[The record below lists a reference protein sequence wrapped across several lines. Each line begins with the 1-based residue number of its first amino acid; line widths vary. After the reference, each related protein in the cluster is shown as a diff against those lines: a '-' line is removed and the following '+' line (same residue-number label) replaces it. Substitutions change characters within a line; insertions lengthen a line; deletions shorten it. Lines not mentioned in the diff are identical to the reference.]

1 MGALM
6 LPLLVIQRSVRRE
19 LQIVMHRG
27 IGFALCLLPARGD
40 EMDRNT
46 LWRLGTVLPLVLSC
60 IGLSDCGQNS
70 TTTTSLAPT
79 AIAAKRYVEGGTF
92 DAGFSGGA
100 VATKI
105 DPSEYEYALA
115 VTLQTDGKIIAAGH
129 SVLAGQGVIA
139 LVRYNANGS
148 LDTGNFGS
156 NGIVRTAVPSV
167 NAVGTAVVVQGD
179 GKPLVA
185 GSTFDP
191 STGTAGIVLARYSA
205 NGSLDT
211 AGFAGGFV
219 SAPIGPGTSVDNAS
233 LALQGDGSIVVAG
246 ATSTGNFVLRRYG
259 STGVLD
265 PNFGTTGT
273 GGTTTTHVGPSAMSP
288 AIALQLDGKI
298 IAAGASGSFASPPM
312 NAVLVRYKTD
322 GTLDTS
328 FGGAGTGMVFTD
340 TVPSSNNFANA
351 VAVQTPGDKIV
362 VAGHA
367 FVDFAADTSDIALLR
382 YNADGTPDTGF
393 GTNGTG
399 AVVTNLGAFDNA
411 FSVALYPDPDNRIVV
426 SGNTGSGA
434 SVSAAVLRFTPNGAL
449 DTTFGTGGIVT
460 ASPTGPS
467 AAASA
472 NAVLVQPD
480 RSVVV
485 VGYD

>member
-27 IGFALCLLPARGD
+27 IGFALCLLPARGV

-46 LWRLGTVLPLVLSC
+46 LWRLGTALPLVLSC

-115 VTLQTDGKIIAAGH
+115 
-129 SVLAGQGVIA
+129 GQGVIA
-139 LVRYNANGS
+139 LVRYNADGS
-148 LDTGNFGS
+148 LDTVNFGS

-179 GKPLVA
+179 GKILVA

-273 GGTTTTHVGPSAMSP
+273 GGTTTTHVGPSAMGP
-288 AIALQLDGKI
+288 AIALQSGGKI
-298 IAAGASGSFASPPM
+298 VAAGASGSLASPPM
-312 NAVLVRYKTD
+312 DAVLVRYNTN

-328 FGGAGTGMVFTD
+328 FGSAGTGMVFTD
-340 TVPSSNNFANA
+340 IGSSNNFANA

-393 GTNGTG
+393 GTSG

-434 SVSAAVLRFTPNGAL
+434 AVSAAVLRFTPNGAL

-485 VGYD
+485 V

>member
-1 MGALM
+1 MG
-6 LPLLVIQRSVRRE
+6 
-19 LQIVMHRG
+19 
-27 IGFALCLLPARGD
+27 
-40 EMDRNT
+40 
-46 LWRLGTVLPLVLSC
+46 
-60 IGLSDCGQNS
+60 
-70 TTTTSLAPT
+70 
-79 AIAAKRYVEGGTF
+79 
-92 DAGFSGGA
+92 
-100 VATKI
+100 
-105 DPSEYEYALA
+105 
-115 VTLQTDGKIIAAGH
+115 
-129 SVLAGQGVIA
+129 
-139 LVRYNANGS
+139 
-148 LDTGNFGS
+148 
-156 NGIVRTAVPSV
+156 
-167 NAVGTAVVVQGD
+167 
-179 GKPLVA
+179 
-185 GSTFDP
+185 
-191 STGTAGIVLARYSA
+191 
-205 NGSLDT
+205 
-211 AGFAGGFV
+211 
-219 SAPIGPGTSVDNAS
+219 
-233 LALQGDGSIVVAG
+233 
-246 ATSTGNFVLRRYG
+246 
-259 STGVLD
+259 
-265 PNFGTTGT
+265 
-273 GGTTTTHVGPSAMSP
+273 P
-288 AIALQLDGKI
+288 AIALQSGGKI
-298 IAAGASGSFASPPM
+298 IAAGASGSLASPPM
-312 NAVLVRYKTD
+312 DAVLVRYNTN

-328 FGGAGTGMVFTD
+328 FGSAGTGMVFTD
-340 TVPSSNNFANA
+340 IGSSNNFANA

-434 SVSAAVLRFTPNGAL
+434 AVSAAVLRFTPNGAL

>member
-1 MGALM
+1 M
-6 LPLLVIQRSVRRE
+6 
-19 LQIVMHRG
+19 
-27 IGFALCLLPARGD
+27 LLPARGT

-46 LWRLGTVLPLVLSC
+46 LWRLGTALPLVLSC
-60 IGLSDCGQNS
+60 IGLADCSATND
-70 TTTTSLAPT
+70 TTTAALPPT
-79 AIAAKRYVEGGTF
+79 AIAAKRYTALGQP

-100 VATKI
+100 VFTKI
-105 DPSEYEYALA
+105 DPSEFEYALA
-115 VTLQTDGKIIAAGH
+115 AALQSGKIIAPGQ

-139 LVRYNANGS
+139 LVRYNADGS
-148 LDTGNFGS
+148 LDTGFGS
-156 NGIVRTAVPSV
+156 SGIVRTAVPSV
-167 NAVGTAVVVQGD
+167 NAVATAVVVQPGAPPAAD
-179 GKPLVA
+179 KILVA

-191 STGTAGIVLARYSA
+191 STGNTGIVLARYTA
-205 NGSLDT
+205 NGTLD

-246 ATSTGNFVLRRYG
+246 ATTAGDFVLRRYD
-259 STGVLD
+259 SNGVLD
-265 PNFGTTGT
+265 SNFGTNGT
-273 GGTTTTHVGPSAMSP
+273 VTTHVGPSAMGP
-288 AIALQLDGKI
+288 AIALQSGKI
-298 IAAGASGSFASPPM
+298 VAAGASGSFASPPL
-312 NAVLVRYKTD
+312 NGVLVRYNTN
-322 GTLDTS
+322 GTPDLT
-328 FGGAGTGMVFTD
+328 FGGGTGMVFTD

-351 VAVQTPGDKIV
+351 VAVQTPGDKIF

-367 FVDFAADTSDIALLR
+367 FVDFAADTSDIILLR
-382 YNADGTPDTGF
+382 YDADGTPDTGF
-393 GTNGTG
+393 GTNG
-399 AVVTNLGAFDNA
+399 AVVTDLGAFDNA

-434 SVSAAVLRFTPNGAL
+434 AVSAAVLRFTPNGAL

>member
-1 MGALM
+1 MK
-6 LPLLVIQRSVRRE
+6 
-19 LQIVMHRG
+19 
-27 IGFALCLLPARGD
+27 
-40 EMDRNT
+40 RNT
-46 LWRLGTVLPLVLSC
+46 LWRLRTALPLVLSC
-60 IGLSDCGQNS
+60 IGLADCGKNNT
-70 TTTTSLAPT
+70 TTTTSLPPT
-79 AIAAKRYVEGGTF
+79 AIAAKRYVEAGTF

-105 DPSEYEYALA
+105 DPSEFEYALA
-115 VTLQTDGKIIAAGH
+115 VALQPTDNKIIAAGH

-139 LVRYNANGS
+139 LVRYNADGS
-148 LDTGNFGS
+148 LDTAFGS
-156 NGIVRTAVPSV
+156 SGIVRTAVPSL
-167 NAVGTAVVVQGD
+167 NTVGTAVVVQGD
-179 GKPLVA
+179 GKILVA

-191 STGTAGIVLARYSA
+191 STGTAGIVLARYNA

-211 AGFAGGFV
+211 AGFAGGLGFV

-233 LALQGDGSIVVAG
+233 LALQGDRSIVVAG
-246 ATSTGNFVLRRYG
+246 ATSTGDFVLRRYD
-259 STGVLD
+259 SAGVLD
-265 PNFGTTGT
+265 QTFGTN
-273 GGTTTTHVGPSAMSP
+273 GTTTTHVGPSAMGP
-288 AIALQLDGKI
+288 AIALQSGGKI
-298 IAAGASGSFASPPM
+298 VAAGASGSFASPPM
-312 NAVLVRYKTD
+312 NAVLVRYNTN

-340 TVPSSNNFANA
+340 IGSSNNFANA
-351 VAVQTPGDKIV
+351 VAVQTSGDKIV

-367 FVDFAADTSDIALLR
+367 FLDFAADTSDIALLR
-382 YNADGTPDTGF
+382 YNADGTPDMGF
-393 GTNGTG
+393 GTNG

-434 SVSAAVLRFTPNGAL
+434 AVRAVVLRFTPGGAL

-460 ASPTGPS
+460 TSPTGPS
-467 AAASA
+467 TAASA

>member
-46 LWRLGTVLPLVLSC
+46 LWRLGTALPLVLSC
-60 IGLSDCGQNS
+60 IGLTDCGQNS

-115 VTLQTDGKIIAAGH
+115 VALQPTGNKIIAAGH

-139 LVRYNANGS
+139 LVRYNADGS
-148 LDTGNFGS
+148 LDTVNFGS

-167 NAVGTAVVVQGD
+167 NAVGTAVAVQGD
-179 GKPLVA
+179 GKILVA

-191 STGTAGIVLARYSA
+191 STGTAGIVLARYAA

-211 AGFAGGFV
+211 AGFAGGKGFV

-233 LALQGDGSIVVAG
+233 LAMQVDGSIVVAG
-246 ATSTGNFVLRRYG
+246 ATSAGDFVLRRYD
-259 STGVLD
+259 SNGVLD
-265 PNFGTTGT
+265 TANFGTNGT
-273 GGTTTTHVGPSAMSP
+273 GGTTTTHVGPSAMGP
-288 AIALQLDGKI
+288 AIALQSGGKI
-298 IAAGASGSFASPPM
+298 VAAGASGSLASPPM
-312 NAVLVRYKTD
+312 DAMLVRYNTN

-328 FGGAGTGMVFTD
+328 FGSAGT
-340 TVPSSNNFANA
+340 
-351 VAVQTPGDKIV
+351 
-362 VAGHA
+362 
-367 FVDFAADTSDIALLR
+367 
-382 YNADGTPDTGF
+382 
-393 GTNGTG
+393 
-399 AVVTNLGAFDNA
+399 
-411 FSVALYPDPDNRIVV
+411 
-426 SGNTGSGA
+426 
-434 SVSAAVLRFTPNGAL
+434 
-449 DTTFGTGGIVT
+449 
-460 ASPTGPS
+460 
-467 AAASA
+467 
-472 NAVLVQPD
+472 
-480 RSVVV
+480 
-485 VGYD
+485 

>member
-1 MGALM
+1 MGVLM
-6 LPLLVIQRSVRRE
+6 VPLLVIQRSVRRE

-46 LWRLGTVLPLVLSC
+46 LWRLGTALPLVLSC
-60 IGLSDCGQNS
+60 IGLTDCGQNS

-115 VTLQTDGKIIAAGH
+115 VALQPTGNKIIAAGH

-139 LVRYNANGS
+139 LVRYNADGS
-148 LDTGNFGS
+148 LDTVNFGS

-167 NAVGTAVVVQGD
+167 NAVGTA
-179 GKPLVA
+179 
-185 GSTFDP
+185 
-191 STGTAGIVLARYSA
+191 GIVLARYAA

-211 AGFAGGFV
+211 AGFAGGKGFV

-246 ATSTGNFVLRRYG
+246 ATSAGDFVLRRYD

-273 GGTTTTHVGPSAMSP
+273 GGTTTTHVGPSAMGP
-288 AIALQLDGKI
+288 AIALQSGGKI
-298 IAAGASGSFASPPM
+298 IAAGASGSLASPPM
-312 NAVLVRYKTD
+312 DAVLVRYNTN

-328 FGGAGTGMVFTD
+328 FG
-340 TVPSSNNFANA
+340 S
-351 VAVQTPGDKIV
+351 
-362 VAGHA
+362 
-367 FVDFAADTSDIALLR
+367 
-382 YNADGTPDTGF
+382 
-393 GTNGTG
+393 
-399 AVVTNLGAFDNA
+399 
-411 FSVALYPDPDNRIVV
+411 
-426 SGNTGSGA
+426 
-434 SVSAAVLRFTPNGAL
+434 
-449 DTTFGTGGIVT
+449 
-460 ASPTGPS
+460 
-467 AAASA
+467 
-472 NAVLVQPD
+472 
-480 RSVVV
+480 
-485 VGYD
+485 

>member
-1 MGALM
+1 
-6 LPLLVIQRSVRRE
+6 
-19 LQIVMHRG
+19 
-27 IGFALCLLPARGD
+27 
-40 EMDRNT
+40 MDRNT
-46 LWRLGTVLPLVLSC
+46 LWRLGTAFPLVLSC
-60 IGLSDCGQNS
+60 IGLTDCGGNK
-70 TTTTSLAPT
+70 TTTTVLPPT

-92 DAGFSGGA
+92 DTGFSGGA

-115 VTLQTDGKIIAAGH
+115 AARQTDGKIIAAGH

-139 LVRYNANGS
+139 LVRYNADGS
-148 LDTGNFGS
+148 LDTAFGTS
-156 NGIVRTAVPSV
+156 GIVRTAVPSV
-167 NAVGTAVVVQGD
+167 NAVATAVVVQPGALPAND
-179 GKPLVA
+179 KILVA

-191 STGTAGIVLARYSA
+191 STGTAGIVLARYTA
-205 NGSLDT
+205 NGTLD
-211 AGFAGGFV
+211 AGFGTGGQGFV

-233 LALQGDGSIVVAG
+233 LALQGGNIVVAG
-246 ATSTGNFVLRRYG
+246 ATSTGDFVLRRYD
-259 STGVLD
+259 SAGVLD
-265 PNFGTTGT
+265 PNFGTAGT
-273 GGTTTTHVGPSAMSP
+273 ATTHVGPSAMGP
-288 AIALQLDGKI
+288 AIALQSDGKI
-298 IAAGASGSFASPPM
+298 VAAGASGSFASPPM
-312 NAVLVRYKTD
+312 NAVLVRYTID
-322 GTLDTS
+322 GTLDTT
-328 FGGAGTGMVFTD
+328 FGGAAGTGMVFTD

-351 VAVQTPGDKIV
+351 IAVQTPGDKIV

-434 SVSAAVLRFTPNGAL
+434 AVSAAVLRFTPGGAL
-449 DTTFGTGGIVT
+449 DLSFGTGGIVT
-460 ASPTGPS
+460 TTPRGPS
-467 AAASA
+467 TTASA
-472 NAVLVQPD
+472 NVVLVQPD
-480 RSVVV
+480 RSIVV

>member
-1 MGALM
+1 MGVLM
-6 LPLLVIQRSVRRE
+6 LPLLMIQRSVGRE
-19 LQIVMHRG
+19 LQIVMHG
-27 IGFALCLLPARGD
+27 GTGFALCFLPARGN

-46 LWRLGTVLPLVLSC
+46 LWRLGTAFPLVLSC
-60 IGLSDCGQNS
+60 IVLADCGGNN
-70 TTTTSLAPT
+70 TTTTTALPPT

-115 VTLQTDGKIIAAGH
+115 VALQPTGNKIIAAGH

-139 LVRYNANGS
+139 LVRYNADGS
-148 LDTGNFGS
+148 LDTVNFGS

-167 NAVGTAVVVQGD
+167 NAVGTAVAVQGD
-179 GKPLVA
+179 GKILVA

-191 STGTAGIVLARYSA
+191 STGTAGIVLARYAA

-211 AGFAGGFV
+211 AGFAGGKGFV

-246 ATSTGNFVLRRYG
+246 ATSAGDFVLRRYD

-273 GGTTTTHVGPSAMSP
+273 GGTTTTHVGPSAMGP
-288 AIALQLDGKI
+288 AIALQSGGKI
-298 IAAGASGSFASPPM
+298 IAAGASGSLASPPM
-312 NAVLVRYKTD
+312 DAVLVRYNTN

-328 FGGAGTGMVFTD
+328 FGSAGTGMVFTD
-340 TVPSSNNFANA
+340 IGSSNNFANA

-434 SVSAAVLRFTPNGAL
+434 AVSAAVLRLPR
-449 DTTFGTGGIVT
+449 T
-460 ASPTGPS
+460 ARWIPPS
-467 AAASA
+467 
-472 NAVLVQPD
+472 
-480 RSVVV
+480 
-485 VGYD
+485 